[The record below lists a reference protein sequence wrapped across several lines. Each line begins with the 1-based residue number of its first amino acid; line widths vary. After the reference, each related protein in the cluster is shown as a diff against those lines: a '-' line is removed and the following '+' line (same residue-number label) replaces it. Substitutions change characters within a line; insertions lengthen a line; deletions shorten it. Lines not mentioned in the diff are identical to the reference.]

1 MKTQKNTK
9 IKEMIIVMITTLCLL
24 CMGTTA
30 FAAMPAFDGDEGVCI
45 VDETTGDALVSQQ
58 ADERFYPASTTK
70 LMTALVAMDFVGD
83 RLDVPVTA
91 GEEITMIDADSSL
104 ADLTQGNTYTWHQ
117 LLYGLLLPSGNDAA
131 MTIAANVGRIHT
143 GDENLDAAAAVE
155 DFVVLMNAKATDLG
169 LKNTHFVNPHG
180 LMDSDHYTT
189 PAELAVIAK
198 KAMDNQTIAEV
209 TSAPSYKGTSPSGSE
224 LSWKNSNI
232 LIVQEVSDME
242 ASQVTAL
249 NLSSGANPYYNADA
263 LGGKTGYDEA
273 AGRCLVFTA
282 KGNDVDMVG
291 VIMHASNQDVI
302 YTQAGA
308 TITSALGDYTH
319 ISWSNGTTAYT
330 EASVRWASLFSG
342 FSLGVRTDGEAAS
355 TVLATEKDQYTAKA
369 NWDKVYLEEN
379 GDNLKIVQG
388 FEEGQQVGTMD
399 IYRGDTLV
407 KSLPLLAMKA
417 MNPIGLVDYA
427 VMAVVALTII
437 LIIAFVVSSRRK
449 KKRMDLA
456 YHTKRAMVEQNMRKH
471 KEKEAPMTQAEVQE
485 IADLPA
491 SFLDEEEKQR
501 LMAAVKPV
509 LRAKLGG
516 KTRYRMKRRRKAQ

>member
-117 LLYGLLLPSGNDAA
+117 LLYGLL
-131 MTIAANVGRIHT
+131 
-143 GDENLDAAAAVE
+143 AVE
-155 DFVVLMNAKATDLG
+155 DFVVLMNAKAIDLG

-369 NWDKVYLEEN
+369 NWDKVP
-379 GDNLKIVQG
+379 GRKW
-388 FEEGQQVGTMD
+388 GQPKNCPG
-399 IYRGDTLV
+399 I
-407 KSLPLLAMKA
+407 
-417 MNPIGLVDYA
+417 
-427 VMAVVALTII
+427 
-437 LIIAFVVSSRRK
+437 
-449 KKRMDLA
+449 
-456 YHTKRAMVEQNMRKH
+456 
-471 KEKEAPMTQAEVQE
+471 
-485 IADLPA
+485 
-491 SFLDEEEKQR
+491 
-501 LMAAVKPV
+501 
-509 LRAKLGG
+509 
-516 KTRYRMKRRRKAQ
+516 